1 MTEALDAPPSDEH
14 LLRQFAG
21 GDRAALGELALRHER
36 ALLGLAKGL
45 LGGREDL
52 ALEAVQ
58 ESWIRVIR
66 SAGRFEGRSAVKTWL
81 YRIVVNQCRS
91 MAASRAASA
100 RRDRAAG
107 EARAGAQ
114 PGEAPDELTLGVRD
128 ALARLAPDR
137 RELLILCYHAGL
149 THEYAAEALEIPV
162 GTLKSRLH
170 AALKELR
177 SVLSVEA
184 RP

>member
-1 MTEALDAPPSDEH
+1 MADDTAAPPTDEN
-14 LLRQFAG
+14 LLRRFAG
-21 GDRAALGELALRHER
+21 GDRDALGALAQRHER

-58 ESWIRVIR
+58 EAWVRVVR
-66 SAGRFEGRSAVKTWL
+66 HADRFEGRSAVKTWL

-91 MAASRAASA
+91 MAASRGASA
-100 RRDRAAG
+100 KRDRAAG
-107 EARAGAQ
+107 EARAEDPRAG
-114 PGEAPDELTLGVRD
+114 APDELTQAVRD
-128 ALARLAPDR
+128 ALARVSPDR
-137 RELLILCYHAGL
+137 RELLVLCYHAGL
-149 THEYAAEALEIPV
+149 THEHAAEALEIPV

-177 SVLSVEA
+177 SILSVEA
-184 RP
+184 QP